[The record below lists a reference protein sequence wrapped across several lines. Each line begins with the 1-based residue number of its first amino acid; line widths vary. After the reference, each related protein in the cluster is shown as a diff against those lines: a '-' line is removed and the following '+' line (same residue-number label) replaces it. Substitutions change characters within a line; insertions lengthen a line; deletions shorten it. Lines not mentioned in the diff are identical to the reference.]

1 MELERRRLGRTEMV
15 VSELSL
21 GGVGIGGFYGPL
33 SEEAAGGA
41 VRQAIDLG
49 INYVDTS
56 PLYKESEAR
65 LGRIFGAM
73 GGKPAGL
80 YLSTKTGTHPQRRGD
95 YSAEGTRWS
104 VENSLRLLGVPGV
117 DLLLLHDPR
126 SEADLEQALAPGG
139 AVEELQ
145 RMKGEGKVGAIGLGC
160 RSHAYHRRAIRSGQ
174 IDVILTYADYNLV
187 RQTAAPLMAEA
198 ADAGVGVL
206 LAQVVLS
213 GLLTG
218 VDPMADERLRG
229 RPPADLQAAVDWR
242 EWAQQRGVSLQ
253 AVAIQF
259 GLRHPHVGCVLVG
272 GKTAQEVQEN
282 VQAATAPL
290 AAAIWD
296 EVAERIRSGAGQAG
310 PDPES

>member
-1 MELERRRLGRTEMV
+1 
-15 VSELSL
+15 
-21 GGVGIGGFYGPL
+21 
-33 SEEAAGGA
+33 
-41 VRQAIDLG
+41 
-49 INYVDTS
+49 
-56 PLYKESEAR
+56 
-65 LGRIFGAM
+65 
-73 GGKPAGL
+73 
-80 YLSTKTGTHPQRRGD
+80 
-95 YSAEGTRWS
+95 
-104 VENSLRLLGVPGV
+104 
-117 DLLLLHDPR
+117 
-126 SEADLEQALAPGG
+126 
-139 AVEELQ
+139 
-145 RMKGEGKVGAIGLGC
+145 MKGEGKVGAIGLGC

-174 IDVILTYADYNLV
+174 IDVILTYADYNRV

-290 AAAIWD
+290 DAAIWD
-296 EVAERIRSGAGQAG
+296 EVAERIRSGTGQAG